1 MKHKILFAI
10 IMGLVTTSVVS
21 FTLVSFNRGFAPG
34 FLLLWFKSWALAYAT
49 AIPVIIL
56 LSPKVTLLVASLCQ
70 TNGQLTQKL

>member
-1 MKHKILFAI
+1 MKHKILFAV

-34 FLLLWFKSWALAYAT
+34 FLLLWIKSWALAYVT

-56 LSPKVTLLVASLCQ
+56 LSPKVTLLVAHFCQ
-70 TNGQLTQKL
+70 TNGQLTQKV